1 MAAKSGNSK
10 VGSVMVVGAGIA
22 GIQASLDLAESGFYV
37 HLVDASPSIGGLM
50 PQLDKTFPTNDCS
63 MCIVSPKLVD
73 AGRHLN
79 INIISNT
86 EVDFVEGEVG
96 NFTAHLVNHPR
107 FIDPV
112 KCTGC
117 GVCKQHC
124 PVTAVNEFN
133 EGLDRRAATYIKYP
147 QAVPL
152 AYAIDRE
159 TCIGCGLCE
168 KLCLAKAVVYA
179 EEERRSTLEVGAII
193 LAPGNEVFDPTAF
206 DTYSYAHHPNVVT
219 SLEFERI
226 LSASGP
232 YQGHLMR
239 PYDREEPKSVAWL
252 QCVGS
257 RDINH
262 CDNGYCSAVCCMYAI
277 KEAVIA
283 KEHSH
288 EPLDTAIF
296 FMDMRTYGKDFE
308 KYYERA
314 REEHGVR
321 FIRSRVHTVDPV
333 EEGRLKIIYTDEEG
347 KSLEEEFDMV
357 VLSSGFQ
364 PSKRTVELAER
375 LGIELNEHNFA
386 ETSSFE
392 PVKTSREGIFVCG
405 AFRDPKDIPISVMEA
420 SAAAAAAA
428 APLVES
434 RFTLTKT
441 KELPAERLVAGEEP
455 RVGVFVCNCGINI
468 GGYAD
473 VPAVRDYARNLPN
486 VVHVEDNL
494 FTCSQD
500 TQEKIREVIKEKDI
514 NRVVVASCSPRTHE
528 PMFQETIR
536 EAGLNKYLFE
546 MANIRD
552 QDTWVHQ
559 NDPQGATQ
567 KAKDL
572 VRSAVAKA
580 ALLDPLEQTVLG
592 LNKVALVVGGGVAG
606 MVAALSLADQ
616 GFPVHLVEKTG
627 ELGGNALKLRKTWKG
642 EDIGSYVKDLVARVQ
657 SHEHITLHT
666 NTQVVA
672 NTGFVGN
679 FDTILEKVDDP
690 EQKTTVQHGVS
701 IVATGGKESRPTEY
715 LYGEDDRVLTALELD
730 SRLKEDGNGF
740 KNVNRAVF
748 IQCVGSR
755 EPERPYCSK
764 ICCTHS
770 IESALQLKELNPDMN
785 VYILYRDIRTYGF
798 REELYKKARAKG
810 IIFIRYS
817 LERKPQVSN
826 GSGSLQVQVYDP
838 ILGRDLVIPADAL
851 VLASAVLPNEAKE
864 VVRALKVN
872 QNAEGFFL
880 EAHMKLRP
888 VDFGSDGLFLCG
900 LAHYPKSIDE
910 AIAQAQAAAARAAT
924 VLAKDVITLGAVKA
938 VVEPDKCAVCLTCVR
953 TCPFGVPYIGE
964 DGYAVIDPAGCHG
977 CGACVAE
984 CPGKAISLQHFT
996 DKQLIAKT
1004 EALLLK
1010 EIGEAAAGK

>member
-1 MAAKSGNSK
+1 
-10 VGSVMVVGAGIA
+10 
-22 GIQASLDLAESGFYV
+22 
-37 HLVDASPSIGGLM
+37 
-50 PQLDKTFPTNDCS
+50 
-63 MCIVSPKLVD
+63 
-73 AGRHLN
+73 
-79 INIISNT
+79 T
-86 EVDFVEGEVG
+86 EVDSVEGEVG
-96 NFTAHLVNHPR
+96 SFQAHLVNRPR
-107 FIDPV
+107 FIDPE

-133 EGLDRRAATYIKYP
+133 EGLDRRTATYIKYP

-168 KLCLAKAVVYA
+168 KLCLAKAIVYD
-179 EEERRSTLEVGAII
+179 EEERRSTLDVGAVI
-193 LAPGNEVFDPTAF
+193 LATGNEVFNPASF
-206 DTYSYAHHPNVVT
+206 DTYAYAGHPNVVT

-239 PYDREEPKSVAWL
+239 PWDREEPKSIAWL

-257 RDINH
+257 RDIHH
-262 CDNGYCSAVCCMYAI
+262 CDNSYCSAVCCMYAI

-314 REEHGVR
+314 KEEHGVR

-333 EEGRLKIIYTDEEG
+333 EEGSLKIVYTDEEG

-434 RFTLTKT
+434 RFALTKT
-441 KELPAERLVAGEEP
+441 KELPDERLVAGEEP

-473 VPAVRDYARNLPN
+473 VPAVRDYAKNLPH

-500 TQEKIREVIKEKDI
+500 TQEKIREVIQEKDI

-536 EAGLNKYLFE
+536 EAGLNQYLFE

-559 NDPQGATQ
+559 NDPEGATE

-572 VRSAVAKA
+572 VRGAVAKA

-592 LNKVALVVGGGVAG
+592 LNKAALVVGGGVAG
-606 MVAALSLADQ
+606 MVAALTLADQ

-642 EDIGSYVKDLVARVQ
+642 EDIGSYVKDLVSRVG
-657 SHEHITLHT
+657 SHEHITVHT
-666 NTQVVA
+666 NTQLAA

-679 FDTILEKVDDP
+679 FDTILEKVDEP

-701 IVATGGKESRPTEY
+701 IVATGGKELQPTEY

-740 KNVNRAVF
+740 KDVNRTVF

-755 EPERPYCSK
+755 DEERPYCSK

-770 IESALQLKELNPDMN
+770 MESALQLKELNPDMD

-798 REELYKKARAKG
+798 REDLYKEARGKG
-810 IIFIRYS
+810 VLFIRYS
-817 LERKPQVSN
+817 LDTKPQVSN
-826 GSGSLQVQVYDP
+826 GSGSLKVQIHDP

-851 VLASAVLPNEAKE
+851 VLASAVLPNEARE
-864 VVRALKVN
+864 VVSALKVN

-910 AIAQAQAAAARAAT
+910 AIAQAQAAAARAST

-953 TCPFGVPYIGE
+953 TCPFEVPYIGE
-964 DGYAVIDPAGCHG
+964 DGYAVIDPAGCRG

-1004 EALLLK
+1004 DALLLK
-1010 EIGEAAAGK
+1010 EIGEAAAGKS